1 MFRFDIILLK
11 EFMDRINA
19 IKNNPLFSCIEEL
32 DEYVR
37 QRRIY
42 VKKYAKGETIFH
54 RGDRC
59 LMLSSVQ
66 SGRLIAHSLSENGSA
81 MTMFKFKSGSIVGAN
96 LLFAQNNM
104 YPLNI
109 YCVTDCELVHI
120 DKETVSELLHN
131 YDFAI
136 QYIKSISRNSE
147 GQNQKI
153 NMFFQKT
160 LRENIMHY
168 LELQSVVQRS
178 NKIVLPITKKELA
191 EHLGVQR
198 PSLFI
203 ELKKMKEEHVID
215 IQNRTITLL

>member
-1 MFRFDIILLK
+1 
-11 EFMDRINA
+11 MDRTDI

-37 QRRIY
+37 QRCIY

-59 LMLSSVQ
+59 LTLSFVE
-66 SGRLIAHSLSENGSA
+66 SGSLIAYSLSENGSA
-81 MTMFKFKSGSIVGAN
+81 MTMFEFRSGNIVGAN
-96 LLFAQNNM
+96 LLFAQNNI

-109 YCVTDCELVHI
+109 FCVSDCELVHI
-120 DKETVSELLHN
+120 EKETVLELLHN
-131 YDFAI
+131 YDFVI

-178 NKIVLPITKKELA
+178 NRIVLPITKKEFA

-198 PSLFI
+198 PSLFR
-203 ELKKMKEEHVID
+203 ELKKMREEHVID
-215 IQNRTITLL
+215 IQNRTITIL